1 MTRRR
6 RILFVIKNLQQG
18 GTERQILRMMAS
30 LDPQKFETALCTL
43 SPEIHYR
50 GVPQGEPRF
59 SFQAKGAA
67 AVRAVR
73 SAIAEFQPDL
83 VHSFR
88 DGVNRVVWRALG
100 STSTGPAWLMSVRG
114 RPILPLDLL
123 WARFMHKRAYR
134 VTVNSVG
141 VQAALHR
148 YSGVART
155 KMQVIANLID
165 ESTFRAP
172 STEERRE
179 ARQQLGLPQDA
190 FVWVLPA
197 RMSWVKNQIGL
208 VLSLAIL
215 KRRGA
220 LSPDVE
226 VVLAG
231 RQRDWLASKIVPT
244 LARVLGVRSH
254 LRIFGAFT
262 DPSVL
267 YRASDALVLP
277 SWAEGMPN
285 VVLESLLSAVPA
297 VVTHQANRDDLVRHG
312 KSGFTVRTGSP
323 VALADAMSRLMQ
335 LPPEARHRL
344 GESGRWALI
353 QRFAR
358 GPVVATLSSL
368 YETAIAANRLQ
379 RAKAAN
385 PVFSKAALA
394 TPAPEGPLQDS
405 ALNQISV

>member
-1 MTRRR
+1 MGTPGS
-6 RILFVIKNLQQG
+6 LAVSFG
-18 GTERQILRMMAS
+18 G
-30 LDPQKFETALCTL
+30 
-43 SPEIHYR
+43 
-50 GVPQGEPRF
+50 
-59 SFQAKGAA
+59 
-67 AVRAVR
+67 
-73 SAIAEFQPDL
+73 
-83 VHSFR
+83 
-88 DGVNRVVWRALG
+88 
-100 STSTGPAWLMSVRG
+100 
-114 RPILPLDLL
+114 
-123 WARFMHKRAYR
+123 

-141 VQAALHR
+141 IRTALHR
-148 YSGVART
+148 YAGIAKR
-155 KMQVIANLID
+155 KIQVIANLID
-165 ESTFRAP
+165 ESTFRAS
-172 STEERRE
+172 STEERRK
-179 ARQQLGLPQDA
+179 ARQELGLSQDA

-208 VLSLAIL
+208 VFALAIL

-220 LSPDVE
+220 LGPDVE

-231 RQRDWLASKIVPT
+231 RQRDLLASKLVPM

-254 LRIFGAFT
+254 LRIFPAFT

-312 KSGFTVRTGSP
+312 DSGFTVRTGSA

-344 GESGRWALI
+344 GESGRQALI

-358 GPVVATLSSL
+358 DPIVATLSSL
-368 YETAIAANRLQ
+368 YETAIAANLLQ
-379 RAKAAN
+379 RDKVTSV
-385 PVFSKAALA
+385 VFSK
-394 TPAPEGPLQDS
+394 PAPATIPPDGPLQDS
-405 ALNQISV
+405 ALNEISV